1 MEKSG
6 SSDQAALWWWGDQ
19 EHLSRQLPL
28 LHLRTGIWIWSVA
41 RRRWYASKGLPM
53 YHVVCMYKCSSI
65 WLLCHLGRVCAY
77 ICRLMYIH
85 HHCTL
90 KEQPFWIDL
99 EAFMEMAGCIRHIC
113 AGMYLQIRICVC
125 MYVCTY
131 VCMYRYAPK
140 TGATPVARDLIFQRR
155 QLIFGFIVGKLM
167 VKWGL
172 HVHTRIHDIMYING
186 RL

>member
-1 MEKSG
+1 M
-6 SSDQAALWWWGDQ
+6 Q
-19 EHLSRQLPL
+19 
-28 LHLRTGIWIWSVA
+28 LHLASMPSWPRMCIHMSSYVHPSSLHPQGATILDRSGGIYGNGRLYPSHMC
-41 RRRWYASKGLPM
+41 WYVPANKN
-53 YHVVCMYKCSSI
+53 
-65 WLLCHLGRVCAY
+65 LG
-77 ICRLMYIH
+77 
-85 HHCTL
+85 
-90 KEQPFWIDL
+90 
-99 EAFMEMAGCIRHIC
+99 
-113 AGMYLQIRICVC
+113 